1 MKLKI
6 AAVTLF
12 FPVSVMAE
20 FLDGNQLLARMNG
33 TALDQ
38 AVATGYV
45 MGVFDA
51 HQNVSHCAPDRI
63 TNIDLTKAMKIYL
76 EHSSTR
82 NMLASADM
90 LLSAAFEAMWPC
102 NSKSRI

>member
-1 MKLKI
+1 
-6 AAVTLF
+6 
-12 FPVSVMAE
+12 
-20 FLDGNQLLARMNG
+20 
-33 TALDQ
+33 
-38 AVATGYV
+38 
-45 MGVFDA
+45 
-51 HQNVSHCAPDRI
+51 VSHCAPDRI
-63 TNIDLTKAMKIYL
+63 TNIDLTRAMKIYL